1 MMVFTTLF
9 HGQTWFSIKSTQSS
23 AVIEICFA
31 AIMIGSGS
39 FHAVAI
45 DLLHPLCTSA
55 GRVTSNGTQPRAWAP
70 ATGRSLVEGRRAR
83 DGASCMSNKHGTK
96 PRGRTSGAGRSLV
109 KQRWGTGRSLVQDK
123 RDHTRVASTLSHIRV
138 AMVTAVLRLCVQT
151 SVRHSSQ
158 GCQPHLLL
166 AHTMHLRMLVCIYI
180 YVYMYTRHTR
190 RQGSDLL
197 TYATS
202 FQNVFIHAYT
212 YAYTLN

>member
-1 MMVFTTLF
+1 MVVFKSYF
-9 HGQTWFSIKSTQSS
+9 HGQTWFSIKSTQSN

-45 DLLHPLCTSA
+45 DLPHPLCTSA
-55 GRVTSNGTQPRAWAP
+55 ARVTSNGTQPRAWAP

-109 KQRWGTGRSLVQDK
+109 HERLSRDEASWKDGDTGRSLVKQRWGTGRSLVQDK

-151 SVRHSSQ
+151 SVLHSSQ

-180 YVYMYTRHTR
+180 CIYV
-190 RQGSDLL
+190 
-197 TYATS
+197 
-202 FQNVFIHAYT
+202 N
-212 YAYTLN
+212 

>member
-1 MMVFTTLF
+1 MVVFKSYF
-9 HGQTWFSIKSTQSS
+9 HGQTWFSIKSTQSN

-45 DLLHPLCTSA
+45 DLLHPLCTPA

-123 RDHTRVASTLSHIRV
+123 RDHARLASTLSH
-138 AMVTAVLRLCVQT
+138 
-151 SVRHSSQ
+151 RHSSQ
-158 GCQPHLLL
+158 GRQLHLPL

-197 TYATS
+197 TYDTS
-202 FQNVFIHAYT
+202 CQNVCIHAYT
-212 YAYTLN
+212 YAYTLK

>member
-1 MMVFTTLF
+1 M
-9 HGQTWFSIKSTQSS
+9 
-23 AVIEICFA
+23 
-31 AIMIGSGS
+31 
-39 FHAVAI
+39 
-45 DLLHPLCTSA
+45 
-55 GRVTSNGTQPRAWAP
+55 
-70 ATGRSLVEGRRAR
+70 EGRRAR
-83 DGASCMSNKHGTK
+83 DGASCLSNKHGTK

-109 KQRWGTGRSLVQDK
+109 HERLSRDEASWKDGDTGRSLVKQRWGAGRSLVQDK
-123 RDHTRVASTLSHIRV
+123 RDHARVASTLSHIRV

-151 SVRHSSQ
+151 SVLHSSQ

-166 AHTMHLRMLVCIYI
+166 AHIMHLRMLVCIYI